1 MWNHQG
7 VPEGVPEGVVIKKY
21 VTPQQYI
28 DHLLSVVADAKANYL
43 TIGDTSATPTRVQK
57 EWLAKVLNAAG
68 YCPTKWIGYT
78 RERRSA
84 ANIQQ
89 TEDWEHTDVTLQEIQ
104 EKMHTR
110 KAARNDTLSCCITNE
125 GHCTKAFATRRQLAN
140 HIYAKYGDMWYNNIK
155 VINNKG
161 VMAPQR
167 KKLNQ
172 VLLRI
177 WRESTITL
185 VFFM

>member
-1 MWNHQG
+1 MELQTSDAMILCGFRFEFVFYTNRSLLSCYDMMNDILLNHQG
-7 VPEGVPEGVVIKKY
+7 IPEGVVIKKY

-43 TIGDTSATPTRVQK
+43 TIGDMSATPTRVQK

-68 YCPTKWIGYT
+68 YCSTKWIGYT

-104 EKMHTR
+104 EKMYTR
-110 KAARNDTLSCCITNE
+110 KAARNDKLFCCMTNE
-125 GHCTKAFATRRQLAN
+125 GRCT
-140 HIYAKYGDMWYNNIK
+140 
-155 VINNKG
+155 
-161 VMAPQR
+161 APAH
-167 KKLNQ
+167 
-172 VLLRI
+172 
-177 WRESTITL
+177 
-185 VFFM
+185 